1 LSAVSTEANVTS
13 NRAAT
18 PRPSRFLLALG
29 LASVLAIWSLNYIAG
44 KVTLAHLRA
53 VSIVAFRMQISA
65 AVMLPIYFA
74 RRERARPRL
83 RDLWTFVYLGFFG
96 YAVNQGCFVL
106 GLGHTTS
113 EHSVVIIA
121 MGPIVIL
128 LLAAAMRLEKLTVG
142 KTLGMAISFFGVL
155 LLETEQG
162 SPMHSPLL
170 LGDALTVAGSLG
182 FALYTVFGKRVSAA
196 YDTISMNTFNSIV
209 AAVLLLPLAVHQGAQ
224 LDWKSVGWAGWA
236 GLLYMA
242 AISGVTGYL
251 VFYWLLQNMDA
262 SRVVAVNYFQPI
274 VVFLLSIPLLGE
286 HPTPRLLASAA
297 LVLFGVYL
305 AEHVA
310 RSEKKQRAG

>member
-1 LSAVSTEANVTS
+1 VNFSPVRPIVSAGS
-13 NRAAT
+13 RADAR
-18 PRPSRFLLALG
+18 PRSLLLALG
-29 LASVLAIWSLNYIAG
+29 LAGVLAIWSLNYIAG
-44 KVTLAHLRA
+44 KVTLSHLSA

-74 RRERARPRL
+74 RPNRARPRL

-96 YAVNQGCFVL
+96 YAVNQGCFAL
-106 GLGHTTS
+106 GLAHTTS
-113 EHSVVIIA
+113 EHSVVVIA

-142 KTLGMAISFFGVL
+142 KTLGMAISFLGVL

-162 SPMHSPLL
+162 SPVHSPLL
-170 LGDALTVAGSLG
+170 LGDVLTAAGSLG
-182 FALYTVFGKRVSAA
+182 FALYTVLGKRVSAA
-196 YDTISMNTFNSIV
+196 YDSISMNTFNAVV
-209 AAVLLLPLAVHQGAQ
+209 AAVLFLPLAVHQGTR
-224 LDWKSVGWAGWA
+224 LDWRSVGWAGWT
-236 GLLYMA
+236 GLFYMA

-251 VFYWLLQNMDA
+251 LFYWLLRHMEA

-297 LVLFGVYL
+297 LVLLGVYL

-310 RSEKKQRAG
+310 RSEAVSKPS